1 MSRYWVARTKAEIHY
16 RKVFGREFDFVV
28 RFVIKDKPSFVIKDK
43 PTLLWR
49 WAEWGRGHTANRK
62 HSKRPLK

>member
-1 MSRYWVARTKAEIHY
+1 MSRYWVAITKAEIHY

-43 PTLLWR
+43 PTLLW
-49 WAEWGRGHTANRK
+49 
-62 HSKRPLK
+62 